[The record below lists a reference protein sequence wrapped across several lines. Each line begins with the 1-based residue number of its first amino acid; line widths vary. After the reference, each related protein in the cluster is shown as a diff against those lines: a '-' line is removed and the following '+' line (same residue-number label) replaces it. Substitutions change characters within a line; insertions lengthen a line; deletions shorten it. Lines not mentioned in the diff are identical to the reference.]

1 MRKVLEMIERSAKE
15 RSERF
20 MDQKHALKIETVEET
35 IEDYNPKTAR
45 TKSLKDLSIFS
56 EN

>member
-1 MRKVLEMIERSAKE
+1 MKRVLEMMEKSAKE
-15 RSERF
+15 KSDKF
-20 MDQKHALKIETVEET
+20 MENFNSLKFETVEEKVA
-35 IEDYNPKTAR
+35 EYNPKTAR